1 MIYFYK
7 LLKTHQNILTGT
19 RCVISILLAI
29 FQLTAAA
36 QTPSREYQLKSVFLF
51 NFTQFVEWP
60 KESFLTN
67 EAPLVIGVLGDS
79 PFGSFLE
86 EVVAGE
92 KVNGHPVIIHYYKAI
107 DEIKSC
113 HILFITNTTIKL
125 EEQALAV
132 LKGRSTLTVGD
143 TPGFLNDGGMVRFF
157 TRDNKVKLQI
167 NPESSKAAN
176 LTISSKL
183 LKLAEIFTP
192 R

>member
-1 MIYFYK
+1 MLVF
-7 LLKTHQNILTGT
+7 
-19 RCVISILLAI
+19 I
-29 FQLTAAA
+29 FGLTAAA

-60 KESFLTN
+60 KESFSTD

-79 PFGSFLE
+79 PFGSFLD

-92 KVNGHPVIIHYYKAI
+92 KVNGHPVIIRYCKTI
-107 DEIKSC
+107 DEITSC
-113 HILFITNTTIKL
+113 HILFISNTSSNI
-125 EEQALAV
+125 EDQALAV
-132 LKGRSTLTVGD
+132 LKGRSTLTVSD

-167 NPESSKAAN
+167 NHESSKAAN